1 MTPTDPTST
10 PTDPRDVFF
19 DYVPSSA
26 TSLLTRWPHTTPT
39 PDDMKNNS
47 RRTTQ
52 VYVFLVKNFEECLE
66 DSIKLKMSLFLKNR
80 KTFRLTLI
88 EEALLTGSL
97 CKPPSP
103 PGPLL
108 ISSIRPA
115 HCAPEARPHQGD
127 EQAQLTVG
135 AHCPTLEGPDP
146 GSGPGFI
153 FFGYQVFSEC
163 VPSSATSL
171 LTRRPPSRQDYT
183 HTTKKLIDKKTFAF
197 GRRFAWRRHPNWHL
211 CSTPSNDFFC
221 PRHSWVELKRLAIE
235 KSLKSQGGHSAFLW
249 LCSDDGWRKKTV
261 LGFWWKTQDWWKK
274 TGFFDDWGNW
284 DILDCDEV
292 GLETLGSWDSIWL
305 CLVVE
310 GTFCGHWLH
319 KRRVVPFRHFLFCFH
334 PLSPSDFVTLT
345 ATPSIDK
352 VGCNPRSGF
361 VFSNTP
367 LSLKR
372 VLR

>member
-1 MTPTDPTST
+1 M
-10 PTDPRDVFF
+10 
-19 DYVPSSA
+19 
-26 TSLLTRWPHTTPT
+26 
-39 PDDMKNNS
+39 
-47 RRTTQ
+47 
-52 VYVFLVKNFEECLE
+52 
-66 DSIKLKMSLFLKNR
+66 I
-80 KTFRLTLI
+80 
-88 EEALLTGSL
+88 
-97 CKPPSP
+97 
-103 PGPLL
+103 
-108 ISSIRPA
+108 
-115 HCAPEARPHQGD
+115 
-127 EQAQLTVG
+127 
-135 AHCPTLEGPDP
+135 
-146 GSGPGFI
+146 
-153 FFGYQVFSEC
+153 
-163 VPSSATSL
+163 
-171 LTRRPPSRQDYT
+171 
-183 HTTKKLIDKKTFAF
+183 
-197 GRRFAWRRHPNWHL
+197 
-211 CSTPSNDFFC
+211 FFC

-249 LCSDDGWRKKTV
+249 LCSDDGWRKKTFGFLMEDARLMEEDDF
-261 LGFWWKTQDWWKK
+261 LGRFVWW
-274 TGFFDDWGNW
+274 WGNW

-319 KRRVVPFRHFLFCFH
+319 KRRVVPFRHFLYCFH